1 MDTSKAELYLGSM
14 IHDRSL
20 IVVTGGGGIKQMYGY
35 HRRLVRDFCEYGFQ
49 GGRWEEVRDSHNLW
63 SCSRSV

>member
-1 MDTSKAELYLGSM
+1 M

-63 SCSRSV
+63 SYTRSV